1 MGQALVM
8 SIAEKKIKSWINKH
22 KAEVVCGGD
31 RTIGTEDSKLAKRI
45 CYAEDAALPPSDL
58 KLRDSALQRIHGA
71 GVFRGLFPNPREW
84 WECVRN
90 WCRYRIAVRGN
101 LLEDDTWVV
110 HKFLL
115 NERAKECIAKQW
127 EVIEKAKK
135 NPRIKAG
142 HANTYFGCRAKKKAK
157 KRGKK
162 LANSPPKNRR
172 DPEKG
177 LGDPERVSRKPQKD
191 SRDPEKWS

>member
-1 MGQALVM
+1 MCLLTLTDAGKALILLAYLVLCCIVGMIFFCRALVHRWR
-8 SIAEKKIKSWINKH
+8 SYNRYRRF
-22 KAEVVCGGD
+22 KAG
-31 RTIGTEDSKLAKRI
+31 KRI

-115 NERAKECIAKQW
+115 NERAKESIAKQW

-135 NPRIKAG
+135 
-142 HANTYFGCRAKKKAK
+142 TW
-157 KRGKK
+157 
-162 LANSPPKNRR
+162 
-172 DPEKG
+172 
-177 LGDPERVSRKPQKD
+177 V
-191 SRDPEKWS
+191 